1 LRQMTFAGKELSTGF
16 AIANPLD
23 ETASLTL
30 TYVRATPTSVV
41 TSVEQTLDA
50 LHHEDYFIQDLFPD
64 DAIVGSEGTLIITS
78 DIPIVVT
85 ALRTQNGYQMS
96 SYPVG
101 QPVK

>member
-1 LRQMTFAGKELSTGF
+1 MTFVGKELSTGF
-16 AIANPLD
+16 AVANLLD
-23 ETASLTL
+23 GTANLTL
-30 TYVRATPTSVV
+30 TYLRVAPTTVV
-41 TSVEQTLDA
+41 TTIDLTLDA
-50 LHHEDYFIQDLFPD
+50 LHHEDGFIQDLFPD